1 MGVRGNA
8 TLRSRHY
15 GAIFNGGDASASS
28 FFFCLFFFLHKKSGG
43 SHPQS
48 LEEWTCVAV
57 ANRNQRKKRFLQ
69 IHGSESETSIPRVK
83 YITEKRKKQKKICIH
98 RKTNAK
104 CPLLSFSLFCLQQ
117 KTPPEG
123 GFLPAR
129 RRKISLP
136 QRRCRYFL
144 RPLCSLRGNGAGLRL
159 SAPPLLDGGR
169 TETGD
174 RCEV

>member
-98 RKTNAK
+98 RKSNEK

-117 KTPPEG
+117 KN
-123 GFLPAR
+123 ASKR
-129 RRKISLP
+129 
-136 QRRCRYFL
+136 
-144 RPLCSLRGNGAGLRL
+144 RL
-159 SAPPLLDGGR
+159 SAGAQTENLSPAAPLQIFSASPLQLAGKRSRPPSFRPSPVGR
-169 TETGD
+169 GKNGN
-174 RCEV
+174 RRQM